1 MSEKVILCIDDEKIV
16 LDSLKAQLNEVFRD
30 EFLLE
35 FAESADEGLEVLEE
49 VIEDG
54 AKVLLVVSD
63 WLMPGMRGDEFL
75 VQVHKKY
82 PHIIK
87 MLLTGQADDDA
98 VIRAKEEA
106 NLYALL
112 QKPWDKNKL
121 IRSITEALDQL

>member
-75 VQVHKKY
+75 IQVHKKY